1 MENATNQPVIQKG
14 QRWSKN
20 TVDGFRMLGRIKVG
34 VIPLPLYAVIALI
47 VYAAA
52 ITERLPND
60 LLGGFAVIMIL
71 GILLSD
77 LGAKL
82 PLLKHI
88 GGPAILSLMV
98 PSLMVF
104 WNMFSPSAMGAVHT
118 LMKTSNFL
126 YFYIACLVTGSIL
139 GMDRK
144 MLMNG
149 IVKIFAPIIIGSIAA
164 VAVGMVVGMAFGYS
178 AYHTFF
184 FIIIPIISGGIGEG
198 ILPLS
203 ISYGMVLGKDS
214 AVFVSQFIPAAII
227 GNIVA
232 IIGAG
237 VLKRLAEKKP
247 KTSGN
252 GRLLKL
258 EKGEGE
264 LAPVNLGQSV
274 SFPLMGGGLL
284 LACTFF
290 IVGKLLEPYLH
301 IPGPILMILAAALI
315 KCIQIMPN
323 TLEQGAFHL
332 YKCITASLTWPLMV
346 GLGILY
352 VPLDSVIGILTVPYA
367 ITCASVVVALIVTG
381 YFTGKWIHMY
391 PVEAALVTSC
401 RGGLGGTGD
410 VAILSASNRMELMP
424 FAQIATRIG
433 GAGTVILA
441 TLLLQLWS

>member
-1 MENATNQPVIQKG
+1 MENATNQGVIQKE
-14 QRWSKN
+14 QKWHKN
-20 TVDGFRMLGRIKVG
+20 PVEAIKMLGKIKLG
-34 VIPLPLYAVIALI
+34 VIPLPLYLVIALVI
-47 VYAAA
+47 YLAAV
-52 ITERLPND
+52 TQRLPND
-60 LLGGFAVIMIL
+60 MLGGFAVIMIL
-71 GILLSD
+71 GILFSE
-77 LGAKL
+77 LGFKL

-104 WNMFSPSAMGAVHT
+104 WNMFSPSAMDAVHT

-144 MLMNG
+144 MLING

-184 FIIIPIISGGIGEG
+184 YIIIPIISGGIGEG

-203 ISYGMVLGKDS
+203 ISYGLVLGKDS
-214 AVFVSQFIPAAII
+214 AIFVSQFIPAAII

-247 KTSGN
+247 STSGN
-252 GRLLKL
+252 GKLLKL
-258 EKGEGE
+258 DEEKKLSPASLEQ
-264 LAPVNLGQSV
+264 PI

-301 IPGPILMILAAALI
+301 IPGPILMILAAAII
-315 KCIQIMPN
+315 KCVQVMPN
-323 TLEQGAFHL
+323 QLETGAFHL
-332 YKCITASLTWPLMV
+332 YKFITASLTWPLMV

-352 VPLDSVIGILTVPYA
+352 VPLDSVVGILTIPYA

-381 YFTGKWIHMY
+381 YFTGKWINMY
-391 PVEAALVTSC
+391 PVEAAIVTSC

-433 GAGTVILA
+433 GAATVILA
-441 TLLLQLWS
+441 TLLLKLWS

>member
-1 MENATNQPVIQKG
+1 MENATNRAVIQKE
-14 QRWSKN
+14 QKWNKN
-20 TVDGFRMLGRIKVG
+20 PVDAIRMLGKIKVG
-34 VIPLPLYAVIALI
+34 VIPLPLYVVIALVI
-47 VYAAA
+47 YAAA
-52 ITERLPND
+52 ITQSLPND
-60 LLGGFAVIMIL
+60 MLGGFAVIMIL
-71 GILLSD
+71 GILLSE
-77 LGAKL
+77 LGSKL

-149 IVKIFAPIIIGSIAA
+149 IIKIFAPIIVGSIAA
-164 VAVGMVVGMAFGYS
+164 VAAGMVVGMAFGYS

-184 FIIIPIISGGIGEG
+184 YIIIPIISGGIGEG

-203 ISYGMVLGKDS
+203 ISYGLVLGKDS

-237 VLKRLAEKKP
+237 VLKRLAEKRP
-247 KTSGN
+247 NTSGN

-258 EKGEGE
+258 GKEEK
-264 LAPVNLGQSV
+264 LSPASLDQPV

-301 IPGPILMILAAALI
+301 IPGPILMILAAAII
-315 KCIQIMPN
+315 KCVQIMPN
-323 TLEQGAFHL
+323 QLEQGAFHL

-352 VPLDSVIGILTVPYA
+352 VPLDSVVGILTIPYA
-367 ITCASVVVALIVTG
+367 ITCASVVVALIVAG
-381 YFTGKWIHMY
+381 YFTGKWINMY
-391 PVEAALVTSC
+391 PVEAAIVTSC

-433 GAGTVILA
+433 GAATVILA
-441 TLLLQLWS
+441 TLLLNLWS

>member
-1 MENATNQPVIQKG
+1 MENATNQPVIQKW
-14 QRWSKN
+14 QKWRKN
-20 TVDGFRMLGRIKVG
+20 PADGIRMLGRIKVG
-34 VIPLPLYAVIALI
+34 VIPLPLYVVIALI

-52 ITERLPND
+52 ITQRLPND

-104 WNMFSPSAMGAVHT
+104 WNMFPPSAMGAVHT

-184 FIIIPIISGGIGEG
+184 YIIIPIISGGIGEG

-203 ISYGMVLGKDS
+203 ISYGLVLGKDS
-214 AVFVSQFIPAAII
+214 AIFVSQFIPAAII

-237 VLKRLAEKKP
+237 ILKKMAEKNP
-247 KTSGN
+247 HTSGN
-252 GRLLKL
+252 GKLLKL
-258 EKGEGE
+258 DKKGEKLSSVSLE
-264 LAPVNLGQSV
+264 QPV

-301 IPGPILMILAAALI
+301 IPGPILMILAAALM
-315 KCIQIMPN
+315 KCIQAMPAQI
-323 TLEQGAFHL
+323 EQGAFHL
-332 YKCITASLTWPLMV
+332 YKCIAASLTWPLMV

-352 VPLDSVIGILTVPYA
+352 VPLDSVIGILTIPYA
-367 ITCASVVVALIVTG
+367 ITCASVVVALIVAG
-381 YFTGKWIHMY
+381 YFTGKWINMY

-433 GAGTVILA
+433 GAATVILA
-441 TLLLQLWS
+441 TLLLNLWS

>member
-20 TVDGFRMLGRIKVG
+20 FVDGIRMLGRVKVG

-184 FIIIPIISGGIGEG
+184 SSSFR
-198 ILPLS
+198 LS
-203 ISYGMVLGKDS
+203 
-214 AVFVSQFIPAAII
+214 P
-227 GNIVA
+227 
-232 IIGAG
+232 
-237 VLKRLAEKKP
+237 
-247 KTSGN
+247 
-252 GRLLKL
+252 
-258 EKGEGE
+258 
-264 LAPVNLGQSV
+264 
-274 SFPLMGGGLL
+274 
-284 LACTFF
+284 
-290 IVGKLLEPYLH
+290 
-301 IPGPILMILAAALI
+301 
-315 KCIQIMPN
+315 
-323 TLEQGAFHL
+323 
-332 YKCITASLTWPLMV
+332 V
-346 GLGILY
+346 GLGKAFYRCPFRMDWCWARIRQYSCLNLS
-352 VPLDSVIGILTVPYA
+352 PLQ
-367 ITCASVVVALIVTG
+367 
-381 YFTGKWIHMY
+381 
-391 PVEAALVTSC
+391 
-401 RGGLGGTGD
+401 
-410 VAILSASNRMELMP
+410 LS
-424 FAQIATRIG
+424 G
-433 GAGTVILA
+433 
-441 TLLLQLWS
+441 TLLQS

>member
-1 MENATNQPVIQKG
+1 MENASNQTAIQKE
-14 QRWSKN
+14 QKWNKN
-20 TVDGFRMLGRIKVG
+20 PVNGIRMLGKIKVG
-34 VIPLPLYAVIALI
+34 VIPLPLYVVIALVI
-47 VYAAA
+47 YAAA
-52 ITERLPND
+52 VTQKLPND
-60 LLGGFAVIMIL
+60 MLGGFAVIMIL
-71 GILLSD
+71 GILLSE
-77 LGAKL
+77 LGFKL

-104 WNMFSPSAMGAVHT
+104 WNMFSPSAMDAVHT

-139 GMDRK
+139 GMNRK
-144 MLMNG
+144 MLLNG

-203 ISYGMVLGKDS
+203 ISYGLVLGKDS
-214 AVFVSQFIPAAII
+214 AMFVSQLIPAAII

-247 KTSGN
+247 STSGN
-252 GRLLKL
+252 GKLLKSSEE
-258 EKGEGE
+258 EK
-264 LAPVNLGQSV
+264 LAPTSLEQNI
-274 SFPLMGGGLL
+274 SFPLMGGGML

-301 IPGPILMILAAALI
+301 IPGPILMILAAAII
-315 KCIQIMPN
+315 KTVQVMPSQ
-323 TLEQGAFHL
+323 LEQGAFHL
-332 YKCITASLTWPLMV
+332 YKFITASLTWPLMV

-352 VPLDSVIGILTVPYA
+352 VPLDSVVGILTIPYA
-367 ITCASVVVALIVTG
+367 ITCASVVIALIVSG
-381 YFTGKWIHMY
+381 YFTAKWINMY

-433 GAGTVILA
+433 GAATVILA
-441 TLLLQLWS
+441 TLLLKLWS

>member
-1 MENATNQPVIQKG
+1 MENATNQPVIQKWQKG
-14 QRWSKN
+14 RKN
-20 TVDGFRMLGRIKVG
+20 PADGIRMLGRIKVG
-34 VIPLPLYAVIALI
+34 VIPLPLYVVIALI

-52 ITERLPND
+52 ITQRLPND

-77 LGAKL
+77 LGAKT

-104 WNMFSPSAMGAVHT
+104 WNMFPPSAMGAVHM

-184 FIIIPIISGGIGEG
+184 YIIIPIISGGIGEG

-203 ISYGMVLGKDS
+203 ISYGLVLGKDS

-237 VLKRLAEKKP
+237 ILKKMADKNP
-247 KTSGN
+247 HTSGN
-252 GRLLKL
+252 GKLLKL
-258 EKGEGE
+258 DKEGGKLSPASLE
-264 LAPVNLGQSV
+264 QPV

-301 IPGPILMILAAALI
+301 IPGPILMILAAALM
-315 KCIQIMPN
+315 KCIQAMPAQI
-323 TLEQGAFHL
+323 EQGAFHL
-332 YKCITASLTWPLMV
+332 YKCIAASLTWPLMV

-352 VPLDSVIGILTVPYA
+352 VPLDSVVGILTIPYA
-367 ITCASVVVALIVTG
+367 ITCASVVVALIVAG
-381 YFTGKWIHMY
+381 YFTGKWINMY

-433 GAGTVILA
+433 GAATVILA
-441 TLLLQLWS
+441 TLLLNLWS

>member
-1 MENATNQPVIQKG
+1 MENATNQAVIQKG
-14 QRWSKN
+14 QKWHKN
-20 TVDGFRMLGRIKVG
+20 PADGIRMLGRIKVG
-34 VIPLPLYAVIALI
+34 VIPLPLYVVIALV

-52 ITERLPND
+52 ITQRLPND
-60 LLGGFAVIMIL
+60 MLGGFAVIMIL
-71 GILLSD
+71 GILLSE

-149 IVKIFAPIIIGSIAA
+149 IVKIFAPIIVGSIAA
-164 VAVGMVVGMAFGYS
+164 VAAGMVVGMAFGYS

-184 FIIIPIISGGIGEG
+184 YIIIPIISGGIGEG

-203 ISYGMVLGKDS
+203 ISYGLVLGKDS

-237 VLKRLAEKKP
+237 VLKRLAEKRP
-247 KTSGN
+247 NTSGN

-258 EKGEGE
+258 NKEEK
-264 LAPVNLGQSV
+264 LAPTSLDQPV

-301 IPGPILMILAAALI
+301 IPGPILMILAAAII
-315 KCIQIMPN
+315 KCVQIMPN
-323 TLEQGAFHL
+323 QLEQGAFHL

-352 VPLDSVIGILTVPYA
+352 VPLDSVVGILTIPYA
-367 ITCASVVVALIVTG
+367 ITCASVVVALIVAG
-381 YFTGKWIHMY
+381 YFTGKWINMY

-433 GAGTVILA
+433 GAATVILA
-441 TLLLQLWS
+441 TLLLNLWS

>member
-1 MENATNQPVIQKG
+1 MENATNQPVIQKW
-14 QRWSKN
+14 QKWRKN
-20 TVDGFRMLGRIKVG
+20 PADGIRMLGRIKVG
-34 VIPLPLYAVIALI
+34 VIPLPLYVVIALI

-52 ITERLPND
+52 ITQRLPND

-88 GGPAILSLMV
+88 GGPTILSLMV

-104 WNMFSPSAMGAVHT
+104 WNMFPPSAMGAVHT

-184 FIIIPIISGGIGEG
+184 YIIIPIISGGIGEG

-203 ISYGMVLGKDS
+203 ISYGLVLGKDS
-214 AVFVSQFIPAAII
+214 AVFVSQFIPYAII

-237 VLKRLAEKKP
+237 ILKKMAEKNP
-247 KTSGN
+247 HTSGN
-252 GRLLKL
+252 GKLLKL
-258 EKGEGE
+258 DKKGEKLSSVSLE
-264 LAPVNLGQSV
+264 QPV

-301 IPGPILMILAAALI
+301 IPGPILMILAAALM
-315 KCIQIMPN
+315 KCIQAMPAQI
-323 TLEQGAFHL
+323 EQGAFHL
-332 YKCITASLTWPLMV
+332 YKCIAASLTW
-346 GLGILY
+346 Y
-352 VPLDSVIGILTVPYA
+352 
-367 ITCASVVVALIVTG
+367 
-381 YFTGKWIHMY
+381 
-391 PVEAALVTSC
+391 
-401 RGGLGGTGD
+401 R
-410 VAILSASNRMELMP
+410 
-424 FAQIATRIG
+424 
-433 GAGTVILA
+433 
-441 TLLLQLWS
+441 

>member
-20 TVDGFRMLGRIKVG
+20 FVDGIRMLGRVKVG

-184 FIIIPIISGGIGEG
+184 HHHSDYLRWDWGRHFT
-198 ILPLS
+198 
-203 ISYGMVLGKDS
+203 V
-214 AVFVSQFIPAAII
+214 VHFVW
-227 GNIVA
+227 
-232 IIGAG
+232 IGAG
-237 VLKRLAEKKP
+237 QGFRSIRIPVYPGCNYREHCCNHRCGCSEEISREK
-247 KTSGN
+247 SEN
-252 GRLLKL
+252 FR
-258 EKGEGE
+258 
-264 LAPVNLGQSV
+264 
-274 SFPLMGGGLL
+274 
-284 LACTFF
+284 
-290 IVGKLLEPYLH
+290 
-301 IPGPILMILAAALI
+301 
-315 KCIQIMPN
+315 
-323 TLEQGAFHL
+323 
-332 YKCITASLTWPLMV
+332 
-346 GLGILY
+346 
-352 VPLDSVIGILTVPYA
+352 
-367 ITCASVVVALIVTG
+367 
-381 YFTGKWIHMY
+381 
-391 PVEAALVTSC
+391 
-401 RGGLGGTGD
+401 
-410 VAILSASNRMELMP
+410 
-424 FAQIATRIG
+424 
-433 GAGTVILA
+433 
-441 TLLLQLWS
+441 

>member
-1 MENATNQPVIQKG
+1 MENATNQAVIQKG
-14 QRWSKN
+14 QKWHKN
-20 TVDGFRMLGRIKVG
+20 PADGIRMLGRIKVG
-34 VIPLPLYAVIALI
+34 VIPLPLYAVIALV

-52 ITERLPND
+52 ITQRLPND
-60 LLGGFAVIMIL
+60 MLGGFAVIMIL
-71 GILLSD
+71 GILLSE

-149 IVKIFAPIIIGSIAA
+149 IVKIFAPIIVGSIAA
-164 VAVGMVVGMAFGYS
+164 VAAGMVVGMAFGYS

-184 FIIIPIISGGIGEG
+184 YIIIPIISGGIGEG

-203 ISYGMVLGKDS
+203 ISYGLVLGKDS

-237 VLKRLAEKKP
+237 VLKRLAEKRP
-247 KTSGN
+247 NTSGN

-258 EKGEGE
+258 NKEEK
-264 LAPVNLGQSV
+264 LAPTSLDQPV

-301 IPGPILMILAAALI
+301 IPGPILMILAAAII
-315 KCIQIMPN
+315 KCVQIMPN
-323 TLEQGAFHL
+323 QLEQGAFHL

-352 VPLDSVIGILTVPYA
+352 VPLDSVVGILTIPYA
-367 ITCASVVVALIVTG
+367 ITCASVVVALIVAG
-381 YFTGKWIHMY
+381 YFTGKWINMY

-433 GAGTVILA
+433 GAATVILA
-441 TLLLQLWS
+441 TLLLNLWS